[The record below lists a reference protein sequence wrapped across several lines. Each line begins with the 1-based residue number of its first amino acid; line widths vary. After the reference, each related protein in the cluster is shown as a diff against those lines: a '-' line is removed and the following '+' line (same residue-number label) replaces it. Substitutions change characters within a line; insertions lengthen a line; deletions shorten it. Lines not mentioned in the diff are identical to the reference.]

1 MDILHASWEF
11 ISAFQFFNTFK
22 AYFHLSKN
30 LSIEQLENALL
41 AKKDDLQQQQQQQD
55 DEVQDDASMHLKRES
70 SVLSQQSNQSGTPQ
84 PMRNYLANFIVHIL
98 SPLLTQRQ
106 KGVINNDNYE
116 DYIAQVFPEYTN
128 FSEMSILDKIKVLK
142 SIELAHVEI
151 AHPDLLALQSDKS
164 SEALVIS

>member
-1 MDILHASWEF
+1 M
-11 ISAFQFFNTFK
+11 
-22 AYFHLSKN
+22 
-30 LSIEQLENALL
+30 L
-41 AKKDDLQQQQQQQD
+41 ANKDDIQQQN
-55 DEVQDDASMHLKRES
+55 DEVGDDALMHLKRES

-84 PMRNYLANFIVHIL
+84 LMRNYLANFMIHIL

-106 KGVINNDNYE
+106 KNAISNDNYE
-116 DYIAQVFPEYTN
+116 DYIAEVFPEYTN

-164 SEALVIS
+164 SGALVIL